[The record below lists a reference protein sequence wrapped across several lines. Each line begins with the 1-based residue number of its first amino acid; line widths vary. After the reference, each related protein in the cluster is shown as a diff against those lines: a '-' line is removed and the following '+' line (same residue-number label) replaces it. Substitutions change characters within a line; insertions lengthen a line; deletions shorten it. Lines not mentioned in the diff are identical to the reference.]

1 MLADE
6 LDDVIGVDTHRD
18 EHVLVVL
25 AAPAGAVLAGQAVP
39 TNARGYRETLRL
51 AERYAAGRR
60 AWAIEGTGS
69 YGAGL
74 TRHLQREAVRVVEVD
89 RPNRQRRRRRG
100 KSDPQ
105 DAITAAR
112 AAQSGD
118 ALGEAKTRDGNVEAM
133 RVLRVARSSARK
145 ARTQALNQMRSMIST
160 APEPIRAEL
169 RNLNVY
175 RLLEHAAAYRPGQR
189 RDVAT
194 LTKRTLRMLA
204 RRAQALESEVAE
216 LDAILE
222 PLVAETAPALAA
234 RPGIGTDCAS
244 ALLVAAG
251 DNPQRLRNEATF
263 AHLCGAAPLDASS
276 GKHERHRLNRGGD
289 RQANSALWH
298 IVITRM
304 VYDPR
309 TRDYIDRRMKEG
321 LTKKEAF
328 RCLKRYIAR
337 EVYNHLPRPHLALD
351 SPEEHRF
358 VASRGWFWGRGSWGV
373 ERGPQQMLGA
383 DRRFH
388 RLSRLTSVWCLRPP
402 TPRQG
407 RRNPSGFRRC

>member
-1 MLADE
+1 VHVAALLDE
-6 LDDVIGVDTHRD
+6 RGALLGVESFDTTPDGYRNLLGWAS
-18 EHVLVVL
+18 EQGEVVL
-25 AAPAGAVLAGQAVP
+25 AGV
-39 TNARGYRETLRL
+39 
-51 AERYAAGRR
+51 
-60 AWAIEGTGS
+60 EGTGS

-74 TRHLQREAVRVVEVD
+74 TRHLHAEGVKVLEVD

-118 ALGEAKTRDGNVEAM
+118 AQGEAKTRDGNVEAM

-145 ARTQALNQMRSMIST
+145 SRTQALNQMRSIIST
-160 APEPIRAEL
+160 APDQIRSEL
-169 RNLNVY
+169 RDLNVY
-175 RLLEHAAAYRPGQR
+175 RLLERASAYRPGSR
-189 RDVAT
+189 RDVT
-194 LTKRTLRMLA
+194 SLTKLSLRTLA
-204 RRAQALESEVAE
+204 RRALALEAE
-216 LDAILE
+216 IADIDVILKE
-222 PLVAETAPALAA
+222 LVADTAPELVA
-234 RPGIGTDCAS
+234 RVGIGVDSAT

-251 DNPQRLRNEATF
+251 DNPGRLRNEATF
-263 AHLCGAAPLDASS
+263 AHLCGVAPIDASS

-309 TRDYIDRRMKEG
+309 TRDYIDRRTKEG

-337 EVYNHLPRPHLALD
+337 EVYNHLPHDHLAID
-351 SPEEHRF
+351 SP
-358 VASRGWFWGRGSWGV
+358 
-373 ERGPQQMLGA
+373 
-383 DRRFH
+383 
-388 RLSRLTSVWCLRPP
+388 
-402 TPRQG
+402 
-407 RRNPSGFRRC
+407 

>member
-1 MLADE
+1 MAPQLT
-6 LDDVIGVDTHRD
+6 LGVDTHLDVHVAALLD
-18 EHVLVVL
+18 ERGALLGVESFDTTPDGYRNLLTWAASHGEVVL
-25 AAPAGAVLAGQAVP
+25 AGV
-39 TNARGYRETLRL
+39 
-51 AERYAAGRR
+51 
-60 AWAIEGTGS
+60 EGTGS

-74 TRHLQREAVRVVEVD
+74 TRHLHAEGVKVLEVD

-118 ALGEAKTRDGNVEAM
+118 AQGEAKTRDGNVEAM

-145 ARTQALNQMRSMIST
+145 SRTQALNQMRSIIST
-160 APEPIRAEL
+160 APDQIRSEL
-169 RNLNVY
+169 RDLNVY
-175 RLLEHAAAYRPGQR
+175 RLLERASAYRPGAR
-189 RDVAT
+189 RDVAS
-194 LTKRTLRMLA
+194 LTKLSLRTLA
-204 RRAQALESEVAE
+204 RRALALEAE
-216 LDAILE
+216 ITDIDVILKE
-222 PLVAETAPALAA
+222 LVHDTAPELVA
-234 RPGIGTDCAS
+234 RVGIGVDSAT

-251 DNPQRLRNEATF
+251 DNPGRLRNEATF
-263 AHLCGAAPLDASS
+263 AHLCGVAPVDASS

-309 TRDYIDRRMKEG
+309 TRDYIDRRTKEG

-337 EVYNHLPRPHLALD
+337 EVYNHLPHDQLAID
-351 SPEEHRF
+351 SP
-358 VASRGWFWGRGSWGV
+358 
-373 ERGPQQMLGA
+373 
-383 DRRFH
+383 
-388 RLSRLTSVWCLRPP
+388 
-402 TPRQG
+402 
-407 RRNPSGFRRC
+407 